1 MAALMTTEINTSE
14 KVVSDIRECKEM
26 DIKIFPPSINE
37 SGSGFTPLKNSI
49 RFGLSAVKNLGTNI
63 VKNVIDLRESQG
75 DFKNLFEFLGL
86 MDSRRLNKKTLESLI
101 RSGALDEF
109 GFNRA
114 TLFKNCL
121 LYTSDAADE

>member
-26 DIKIFPPSINE
+26 DIKIYPPSINE
-37 SGSGFTPLKNSI
+37 SGSGFTPLKKSI
-49 RFGLSAVKNLGTNI
+49 RFGLNAVKNLGTNI
-63 VKNVIDLRESQG
+63 VKNIIDLRESQG

-114 TLFKNCL
+114 TLFRK
-121 LYTSDAADE
+121 Y